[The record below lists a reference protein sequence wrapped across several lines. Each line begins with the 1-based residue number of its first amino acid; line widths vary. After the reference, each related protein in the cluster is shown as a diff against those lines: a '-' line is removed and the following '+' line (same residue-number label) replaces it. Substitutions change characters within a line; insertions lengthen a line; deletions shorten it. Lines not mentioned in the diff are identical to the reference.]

1 MKGYRIA
8 LMVESDERYLKVL
21 NFELRR
27 WERREVF
34 KGVVTY
40 SMRQFSDGS
49 YGLCIVGRAN
59 DEALIA
65 FIKLILEERDKG
77 NLSIYSIRLYED
89 LDGIHEEIVV

>member
-27 WERREVF
+27 WERRGVF
-34 KGVVTY
+34 KEVVTY
-40 SMRQFSDGS
+40 SMRQFSDG
-49 YGLCIVGRAN
+49 YGLCLVGRAN

-77 NLSIYSIRLYED
+77 NLSIYSMRLYKD
-89 LDGIHEEIVV
+89 TSGFYEEIVV

>member
-21 NFELRR
+21 DFELKRWKRR
-27 WERREVF
+27 DIFTRA
-34 KGVVTY
+34 VTH
-40 SMRQFSDGS
+40 SLRQYSDGS
-49 YGLCIVGRAN
+49 WGVCIVGCAE

-77 NLSIYSIRLYED
+77 NLSIYSMQLYKD
-89 LDGIHEEIVV
+89 PWGIHEEIVV